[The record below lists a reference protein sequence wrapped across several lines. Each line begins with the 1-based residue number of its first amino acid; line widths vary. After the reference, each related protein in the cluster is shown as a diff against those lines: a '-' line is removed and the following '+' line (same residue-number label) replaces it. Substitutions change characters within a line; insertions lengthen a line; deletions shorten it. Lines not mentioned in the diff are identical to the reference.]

1 MTQHCSDHGY
11 EKDDVEDDEDD
22 VLEWADQVMATVA
35 AEVRRRRKELRWSA
49 QDLADKC
56 EEIGH
61 PIPRNVIANM
71 ESGRRSNLPLVDVMV
86 LAQALNTPPICLIYP
101 VGYIDEVQRLPLQ
114 HPTSTLG
121 ALSWFTGE
129 GAELGADNDMLRYFR
144 THHAAVEQ
152 LRNAQHDEEYA
163 RYHAETAPN
172 TDRKAEA
179 LRAQARAAEAAE
191 AAKGRLRRV
200 RAFIRKDGITP
211 PYLWPDLAAEVDP
224 PGTDPNTTE
233 EIDL

>member
-1 MTQHCSDHGY
+1 MTQHRSDHGI
-11 EKDDVEDDEDD
+11 ETDDDED
-22 VLEWADQVMATVA
+22 VPEWADQVMATVA

-71 ESGRRSNLPLVDVMV
+71 ESGRRSSLPLVDVMV
-86 LAQALNTPPICLIYP
+86 LAEALNTPPICLIYP
-101 VGYIDEVQRLPLQ
+101 VGYVDDVQRLPLR
-114 HPTSTLG
+114 HPTSTLD

-144 THHAAVEQ
+144 AHRAAEEQ
-152 LRNAQHDEEYA
+152 LRNARRDEEYA

-172 TDRKAEA
+172 ADRKAEA

-191 AAKGRLRRV
+191 DAMRSLSRV
-200 RAFIRKDGITP
+200 RAFIRKGGVTP
-211 PYLWPDLAAEVDP
+211 PYLWPDVAAEVDP
-224 PGTDPNTTE
+224 PGTDLNTTE

>member
-1 MTQHCSDHGY
+1 MTQHRSDHGT
-11 EKDDVEDDEDD
+11 ETDDEDD

-35 AEVRRRRKELRWSA
+35 GEVRRRRKELRWSA

-101 VGYIDEVQRLPLQ
+101 VGYIDDVQRLPLQ
-114 HPTSTLG
+114 HPTATLD

-129 GAELGADNDMLRYFR
+129 NTTLGADNDMLRYFR
-144 THHAAVEQ
+144 AHQAAEER
-152 LRNAQHDEEYA
+152 LKTARKEEEYA

-172 TDRKAEA
+172 ADRKAEA
-179 LRAQARAAEAAE
+179 LRTQARAAEAAE
-191 AAKGRLRRV
+191 AAMNRLRRA
-200 RAFIRKDGITP
+200 RAFIRKDGVTP
-211 PYLWPDLAAEVDP
+211 PFLWPDIAAEVDP
-224 PGTDPNTTE
+224 PELSPNAIE
-233 EIDL
+233 ENNV

>member
-1 MTQHCSDHGY
+1 MTQHRSDHGY
-11 EKDDVEDDEDD
+11 EKDDDEDD

-35 AEVRRRRKELRWSA
+35 AEVRRRRKGLGWSA
-49 QDLADKC
+49 QDLADRC

-71 ESGRRSNLPLVDVMV
+71 ESGRRSTLPLVDVMV
-86 LAQALNTPPICLIYP
+86 LAEALNAPPVCLIYP
-101 VGYIDEVQRLPLQ
+101 AGYVEDVQRLPLQ
-114 HPTSTLG
+114 HPVSTLD

-129 GAELGADNDMLRYFR
+129 NMALGADGDMLRYFR
-144 THHAAVEQ
+144 AHRAAEKQ
-152 LRNAQHDEEYA
+152 LRNAQRDEEYA

-172 TDRKAEA
+172 ADRKAEA

-191 AAKGRLRRV
+191 GAKSSLRRA
-200 RAFIRKDGITP
+200 RAFIRKDGVTP

-224 PGTDPNTTE
+224 PGTAPNTTE
-233 EIDL
+233 EIEL